1 MSGPQRLLV
10 TGGLGFLGS
19 HFVRHA
25 LATDPDVE
33 VTNLDALTY
42 AGNPANLADL
52 EDDPRYRFVRG
63 DVRDADLVN
72 DLVSGHDAIAHFAA
86 ESHVDR
92 SIDGP
97 APFLDTNV
105 TGTGVLL
112 EAARRHEVSRFL
124 HVSTDEVYGPAVSG
138 RFAEA
143 AGLAPSSPYAASKAG
158 AELLVR
164 SYRVTYGYPALVT
177 RSTNCFGPNHHPEKV
192 VPLFILNALEGRA
205 LPVYGDGRHVRDWT
219 FVADN
224 AAAQWLVLTEGEPGS
239 IYNVGAGNERT
250 NLELARAVLAA
261 AGADADLIQ
270 HVADRPGHDR
280 RYAVDSTRVRAL
292 GWEPQARFEDA
303 LAATV
308 DWYRDHPGWW
318 EPLRQAGASRRRGVT
333 GPTVEAGGP

>member
-1 MSGPQRLLV
+1 MSAPQRLLV

-25 LATDPDVE
+25 LAAAEDVQ

-42 AGNPANLADL
+42 AGNPANLRDL

-63 DVRDADLVN
+63 DVRDADLVD
-72 DLVSGHDAIAHFAA
+72 DLVADHDAVAHFAA

-112 EAARRHEVSRFL
+112 EAARRHGVSRFL
-124 HVSTDEVYGPAVSG
+124 HVSTDEVYGPADTG
-138 RFAEA
+138 RFPET

-177 RSTNCFGPNHHPEKV
+177 RSTNCFGPHHHPEKV

-205 LPVYGDGRHVRDWT
+205 LPVYGDGQHVRDWT

-224 AAAQWLVLTEGEPGS
+224 VAAQWLVLTQGEPGS

-250 NLELARAVLAA
+250 NLELARAVLTA
-261 AGADADLIQ
+261 AGAGADLVE
-270 HVADRPGHDR
+270 HVPDRPGHDR
-280 RYAVDSTRVRAL
+280 RYAVDSTRIRSL
-292 GWEPQARFEDA
+292 GWEPRTGFEDG

-308 DWYRDHPGWW
+308 EWYRDHPGWW
-318 EPLRQAGASRRRGVT
+318 EPLRAAGASRRRGIAD
-333 GPTVEAGGP
+333 PAGQERRP